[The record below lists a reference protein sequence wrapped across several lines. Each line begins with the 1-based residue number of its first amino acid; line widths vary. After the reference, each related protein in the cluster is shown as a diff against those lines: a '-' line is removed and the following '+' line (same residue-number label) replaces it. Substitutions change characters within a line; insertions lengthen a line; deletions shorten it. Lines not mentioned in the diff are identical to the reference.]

1 LAEHDEAARIALDQT
16 PQVRLWGPI
25 DEQLFGRMREQVD
38 AADSEGP
45 LVIELMTMGG
55 DADIGRRMAMEVRLL
70 RTRLDR
76 RLVFLGATAVYSAG
90 VTVMAAFPRQ
100 DRYLTAD
107 AVLLVHR
114 RRMDKTLP
122 LCGSLAVCEQ
132 MTREMMSQIRLGQAL
147 EREGFEALI
156 KGSDVSR
163 DEVEERA
170 AANWYIP
177 AREALQCGLI
187 AGIVGD

>member
-1 LAEHDEAARIALDQT
+1 
-16 PQVRLWGPI
+16 
-25 DEQLFGRMREQVD
+25 
-38 AADSEGP
+38 
-45 LVIELMTMGG
+45 
-55 DADIGRRMAMEVRLL
+55 MEVRLL

>member
-1 LAEHDEAARIALDQT
+1 MAEHDEAARIVLGQT

-38 AADSEGP
+38 AADGEGP

-55 DADIGRRMAMEVRLL
+55 DADIGRRMAMEVQLL
-70 RTRLDR
+70 RTRLGR

-90 VTVMAAFPRQ
+90 ITVMAAFPRQ

-107 AVLLVHR
+107 AVLLIHR

-132 MTREMMSQIRLGQAL
+132 MTREMLSQIRLGQAL

-156 KGSDVSR
+156 EESDVSR

-177 AREALQCGLI
+177 AREALERGLI